1 MAKKK
6 VLKDG
11 ELPDVME
18 LMSTVDDKTEI
29 LAESQNAVI
38 EDWISTGNYL
48 LNACISGS
56 ILKGIP
62 TGKITCY
69 YGQSG
74 SGKSFLSCATCSQ
87 AIKKGYTILY
97 LDSEGSITKEFI
109 ERIAG
114 KGTSKHVLIRPVETI
129 TEVTQICTNLL
140 NKLAEEKEEY
150 GKCHKMMIVL
160 DSLGNLSDDSEL
172 ESAEKGENKANLQK
186 NKLIKNFY
194 RIVTPKCNN
203 CQVPFITISH
213 AYQSMSM
220 FSPGNIISGG
230 SGIQYNASVM
240 LELFPSK
247 LIDKENDEAASKG
260 KGSENNV
267 KNGITVT
274 AKCSKNR
281 FARPKKIS
289 VSIPFYKALN
299 PYLGLEQYMTW
310 ENSGVCRGSMLTEK
324 EYEKLGGESATV
336 HSWEFNGEK
345 LYCQQKDT
353 ARGIVVKH
361 LGKQVPFTEF
371 FTSAVFT
378 DEILKK
384 LDEEV
389 IRPEFELPSQDSFE
403 DINDFEDIIDVG
415 SEVDE

>member
-230 SGIQYNASVM
+230 CLVPWLLFQPFVGECQRLWRSSVVYSILHSSG
-240 LELFPSK
+240 
-247 LIDKENDEAASKG
+247 
-260 KGSENNV
+260 
-267 KNGITVT
+267 
-274 AKCSKNR
+274 R
-281 FARPKKIS
+281 FGP
-289 VSIPFYKALN
+289 
-299 PYLGLEQYMTW
+299 
-310 ENSGVCRGSMLTEK
+310 
-324 EYEKLGGESATV
+324 
-336 HSWEFNGEK
+336 
-345 LYCQQKDT
+345 
-353 ARGIVVKH
+353 
-361 LGKQVPFTEF
+361 
-371 FTSAVFT
+371 
-378 DEILKK
+378 
-384 LDEEV
+384 
-389 IRPEFELPSQDSFE
+389 
-403 DINDFEDIIDVG
+403 
-415 SEVDE
+415 